1 MSSFD
6 DYRKKLEEKYGT
18 PEKTS
23 EKEDKKTKKVK
34 TDSSF
39 YEYHSKLM
47 EKYSSKA
54 TSSDLENWLTDADAT
69 LRAMQEYHTQNEGK
83 YTPQYGGEMSQ
94 KIKDLMYSSGD
105 IYSYLQ
111 NHKSEIGNYD
121 EVSRAFAEY
130 RNVLQQNQLYNYNK
144 SRYYSQFESED
155 AYNKWYEDNKK
166 VEEYKSVLDAED
178 FEKYSYLGKRVKNP
192 DWKDAHAPFEIF
204 GWTPFGDGDDI
215 GNMVTFAEANG
226 ANAFKASASSMIG
239 GGRASE
245 YQEIV
250 NLINGYMEDDE
261 KKIYNYYVGKGDTEK
276 ANEYLAYITD
286 ILRQRQG
293 GVIAKNA
300 DGKWVEPVLSG
311 AAGLDQWFSG
321 VGNLDNFLLGK
332 EPDEDISSLNYAFQE
347 MSGNNEGLWKVA
359 NDLAHTTGNMAP
371 SIIVGT
377 LTGGIGGAL
386 TLGTSAM
393 GNAYADMKRLG
404 YEDGAAQNYA
414 FLVGAS
420 ETALSYFL
428 GGISK
433 LGGGS
438 NGIFQTVA
446 SKIVPKLDNAI
457 ARVAIQVGGN
467 MLDEGLEEALQ
478 EVLDPIF
485 KMVTTGEDFEG
496 IDIEQVLYSGLLG
509 ALSAGVLEGGPTVAG
524 TALQSNQMRETY
536 GGMTL
541 GAGIQA
547 FKENKKL
554 SDVSKAF
561 KEGKSTQTQNASDLV
576 AEAIELDPENAH
588 AQRMQ
593 ARLEAGKDVSGYQIN
608 RLIEANQQ
616 VRINQDKAKIKS
628 AVEAELT
635 KLGETGDVGKI
646 ADVITKIRAG
656 EDITKAESKVLTES
670 KYGRR
675 VSMTSNPEII
685 EQGGFDTAW
694 AEKIGTEVINE
705 KAYNKGLHDLA
716 EEVAGVTADENIPSA
731 TNNTP
736 AKEIATESEFKA
748 SEDGKTRIG
757 DMEVSVKEIASVK
770 DGRVV
775 LRLDDDSTVDARDVD
790 FGSADAV
797 QLYENVAHMGWTPDV
812 ANSFVKGYDGSMP
825 VNNYAQGFSEA
836 YRFGE
841 LGIPMVDVTN
851 GVFSSGLPEA
861 TRNLAYGYGK
871 ADAKVKI
878 EAKQAKIASVGTN
891 KAGNNASLGKKKGG
905 LHNTLK
911 PTNETQRASLKT
923 LGVLA
928 DTLGI
933 DIYTFESKE
942 VNGKRQ
948 GANGWY
954 DPTDNSIH
962 IDLFAGSDGKG
973 TMLFTAAHEL
983 THHIREKLP
992 TKFKAFADFLFEQYA
1007 EKGISVSGLIEA
1019 KIKTLEANGRTKG
1032 KTEAEIYDLAYEEVV
1047 ADSCESF
1054 LADGEAVAKIAELKA
1069 KDKTLWQTIKDFI
1082 NNLVARIKAAYEGL
1096 SPDSVEGRYVAEML
1110 DNAEKLKA
1118 MWTEMVVEASEVETT
1133 TELLGKNGIL
1143 VDATTNSATL
1153 YSVRDVLSDADR
1165 KKVSKSLAERFDVT
1179 QSEAMDW
1186 LKAETSLAS
1195 LILNPK
1201 YSQYLDYTADPNEE
1215 AIKSNS
1221 DYPQGT
1227 VDFSNIC
1234 KKRRD
1239 FTEVMN
1245 RVLRNFPH
1253 HVFAATDL
1261 AKIRTIMEQEGMEVA
1276 YAICYVEDRRQLD
1289 SVVAQNFID
1298 SLALYR
1304 EGSKTKPDGTPFN
1317 ANQLKAF
1324 SLIEGDTY
1332 TPSIYELI
1340 SLEGRNSLKA
1350 KNPAMEEAWVKFNNA
1365 RGMQSVRLLLNDAE
1379 YKRQILKYSQSV
1391 VKRKNDLGG
1400 LRIYSF
1406 SDMEMFHLIDII
1418 QVITDS
1424 ATVGLSLQGYT
1435 KVNEYA
1441 KAVKDTGE
1449 KLNRSLIP
1457 KGDLGYHMEDGKV
1470 VLDFDTTEGID
1481 INHPDFFDNIDNPNI
1496 GNIVIGINATQIKAA
1511 MTSKFIDQIIP
1522 FHTGQSNE
1530 VLGEKGIAAW
1540 DNYKDFQS
1548 ERDVKTN
1555 KKSSHQI
1562 NIYTEVINAA
1572 EAEGNPIT
1580 NKVDFVNK
1588 FLEVCRENNLIPRFS
1603 DFLNVD
1609 ENGNYVYTE
1618 GYHKFL
1624 VDFKTFDQNTGEYL
1638 PQKPVKPVFD
1648 NEYITSLLMD
1658 YVKSQKVKD
1667 AEVTKAMPKVLDRI
1681 TKEIVKSD
1689 GVKFSDRD
1697 SNGNELSKEQTEF
1710 FKDSK
1715 VRDADGN
1722 LMVVYHGTANGGA
1735 FTVFDGDKLGNE
1747 SRTTQIGQGFYFT
1760 NMKNEAEAYMQNV
1773 DIYGKASKGS
1783 NPHLHQVY
1791 LNITNPFDVNA
1802 NQLDLNRVKAVYS
1815 DGTYDYFFNNWI
1827 PFYLNN
1833 KTVNGKRV
1841 TKSEVQT
1848 MSKAEKVSAYVDYLA
1863 SLGTKEVLSNM
1874 VRAFPYGKQGELLT
1888 SMKKHLGHD
1897 GIVEEFSPGQ
1907 YQYVAFSPEQVKLT
1921 SNQNPTSNTD
1931 IRYSDRTSYAP
1942 AFYSYMGKVV
1952 DGIKLDKMGANGVVS
1967 YLKGKGVKNEEIK
1980 WSGIEAWLEGKKSV
1994 TKAEL
1999 QEFIAGSQLAIEEEM
2014 SGSAVF
2020 VDEDGNTYTDTE
2032 FKDRAYAIADEE
2044 GIDRSRVKFILDADG
2059 EGTYLAYAG
2068 NPLNGQLLIADLQET
2083 NGMLGRWG
2091 QYKIDGGT
2099 NYRELVL
2106 KMPDSS
2112 YSNRAMRVHWGEDA
2126 EGVLAHA
2133 RIQDITTKDGK
2144 KMLFIEEIQSDWHNE
2159 GHQKGYTT
2167 KEYEDAVAVYDKLAE
2182 DYANKRRAFNKYVRS
2197 GEFRS
2202 DPDEVSKK
2210 KFDWLR
2216 SKMDTAEKR
2225 MHDAERGIEALK
2237 KKGMGDV
2244 PDVPFRDTYH
2254 EYVLKRLLRMAAE
2267 EGYDAIGWTPADIQ
2281 SERWSDEFA
2290 EAYRIEY
2297 DQDIPKFLR
2306 KYGKKWGA
2314 TVGTTTVAD
2323 TEVWSMDIPDSMKDS
2338 VLHEGQVL
2346 YSDRN
2351 FASQVDAVLNG
2362 ADTNSTHLKLMDT
2375 PSLLQEAGLPNLPVL
2390 MTANHLKKITATTGH
2405 GLDVEMVKKLPEYIS
2420 SPVMIADSLTRAD
2433 SVVIITEAIDSENR
2447 PVIAAIMLNGKGQLD
2462 NQYVDA
2468 NIMTSAYGRNNF
2480 QSFLDR
2486 IADGN
2491 SVIYW
2496 DKEKSQD
2503 LSVNLGVQFP
2513 NVITSLDSGVI
2524 IHQAKAFVNA
2534 QNKKNL
2540 QSDRPAESVSN
2551 RSLLANALE
2560 SVAQNDIER
2569 NKLSE
2574 YKAKIA
2580 LIEAE
2585 QKKLSEIRAKIKELS
2600 FAKGPRDAEA
2610 IKKLQFTEKQ
2620 TANRINTYDRQLLT
2634 LEATTALKG
2643 VLDREKKLAY
2653 KRAEQKGK
2661 EALAAYREK
2670 ATKTQRELLT
2680 RYQESRKKGVEGRKQ
2695 TAMRLKVKNIVN
2707 ELNQYLLKG
2716 TKEKHVPIE
2725 LQGVVA
2731 EALAVVNM
2739 DTVGAEERIA
2749 KLREELRVAK
2759 SLEDMQKITK
2769 KIEHISEIGGNMEA
2783 KIARL
2788 KTAYDNI
2795 VNSDDPLIANS
2806 HDAVISSSIEKVI
2819 EVVGDTPIRDMSLY
2833 QLEAVYDMYKMVLT
2847 SIRNTNKAFKA
2858 AKNAEISTI
2867 ANGVISELMD
2877 QKRKTPYSSKA
2888 KQTMSEFDWNNLKP
2902 VYAFERIGSANFT
2915 TVFDAVREGEDV
2927 WAKDMSEAQA
2937 FREEQ
2942 FQKYKYDS
2950 WDFDKRFGF
2959 ISTSGNG
2966 FELSLDQIMSLYAFS
2981 KREQAGDHLKYGGF
2995 VFDGLTEVKVK
3006 NKAGRTKT
3014 YQLKDATAYN
3024 LSEETLAEIIGK
3036 LTPEQKA
3043 FVDVMQDYLS
3053 TVMGEKGNEVSLAL
3067 YDVKLFKEKYY
3078 FPLKSA
3084 PQYLAKAKEQ
3094 AQGDVKVKNSGFTKE
3109 TAPKAKNPIVLSSF
3123 MDVWAGH
3130 VNDMSMYHAF
3140 VLPLEDFYRV
3150 YNYHTPANEKME
3162 MMSVGA
3168 SLENAHGQAAVNY
3181 IDQLLKDLN
3190 GGARSDPRDSFG
3202 KALMAK
3208 FKKASVMASL
3218 SVVIQQPSAIVRA
3231 QALVDAKYFVGTPSG
3246 KHRDNWAEVK
3256 KYAPVAII
3264 KEMGYFDTGMGKSS
3278 VAWLKG
3284 EKTLMDKVDD
3294 ATSKLP
3300 ALADEVTWVAI
3311 WNAVKR
3317 ETLHTHKNLRPN
3329 SEEFLKAAGER
3340 FTEVIVKTQVYDST
3354 LARSANMRS
3363 KSTWMNMVTSFMAE
3377 PTTSINLLQ
3386 DSFRKGKR
3394 GKYTLRVMGAVYGS
3408 VLLNSALVSI
3418 VYAMRDD
3425 DEDETFL
3432 EKYLSR
3438 FTTEVID
3445 GVIPLTSIPLV
3456 KDVWSLLQGYD
3467 IERADM
3473 SLISDVVA
3481 SLQQM
3486 VKLVSKDTSDMDE
3499 EELAEHRKAINE
3511 AVLKIMG
3518 SLSSCFGVPLK
3529 NVLRD
3534 LNGIINAFKTIKKDV
3549 AERDTTAGSL
3559 GDNVLEDV
3567 KDSVPVWGWFPDE
3580 SKGDKL
3586 YDAIVKGDTA
3596 YVDRLKGGYKTGTA
3610 YQSAVRKALRENDPR
3625 IKEAAEARCNGNIAE
3640 YMRIAKAIIAEGNFK
3655 QDDVVSAINTEI
3667 TALKKGEE
3675 TAESTS
3681 SDKVTSIYKLED
3693 YYDALAGRDQATAYV
3708 VKEDLIKVDVANGK
3722 NREEAEADFNSKFES
3737 HLRELFEDG
3746 DISASE
3752 AERMLSSY
3760 GGKSEE
3766 DASSKVQYWE
3776 FKKRYPDYDLSE
3788 EAVEKYYNEVEPYG
3802 IGVGVYYDYSKQ
3814 RAKCKG
3820 ADSDGDGKTDSGSVK
3835 REVLAVIDSLPIT
3848 YKQKDALYYLN
3859 GWSASTIREA
3869 PWH

>member
-6 DYRKKLEEKYGT
+6 DYRKKLQNKYGT
-18 PEKTS
+18 PEKAS
-23 EKEDKKTKKVK
+23 EKEDEKTKKA
-34 TDSSF
+34 TTGSSF
-39 YEYHSKLM
+39 SEYRSKLT
-47 EKYSSKA
+47 EKYASKA

-69 LRAMQEYHTQNEGK
+69 LRAMQEYHTQNDGK

-130 RNVLQQNQLYNYNK
+130 RNVLQQNQIYNYNK

-192 DWKDAHAPFEIF
+192 DWKDAHAPFEIL

-226 ANAFKASASSMIG
+226 ANAFKAAASSMIG

-250 NLINGYMEDDE
+250 NLINAYMEDDE

-293 GVIAKNA
+293 GVIAAKGNDKPA
-300 DGKWVEPVLSG
+300 ELAVSFFAG
-311 AAGLDQWFSG
+311 AQGGFQGIENFVKGVAGTEG
-321 VGNLDNFLLGK
+321 T
-332 EPDEDISSLNYAFQE
+332 DISSLQYASDE
-347 MSGNNEGLWKVA
+347 MRQDNTGLWMAMNDVA
-359 NDLAHTTGNMAP
+359 SSAGNMTPA
-371 SIIVGT
+371 IIAGGVATAVAGPGVGQAVGAT
-377 LTGGIGGAL
+377 VTGIS
-386 TLGTSAM
+386 SA
-393 GNAYADMKRLG
+393 GSSYADMIREG
-404 YEDGAAQNYA
+404 YGVDQARKYGVMVGAAE
-414 FLVGAS
+414 GG
-420 ETALSYFL
+420 LSYLFS
-428 GGISK
+428 GISK
-433 LGGGS
+433 LGGKVTGNVVNKVIDGVDS
-438 NGIFQTVA
+438 G
-446 SKIVPKLDNAI
+446 I
-457 ARVAIQVGGN
+457 ARFFTEFAINSGS
-467 MLDEGLEEALQ
+467 EALEEGAQ
-478 EVLDPIF
+478 AILDPIF
-485 KMVTTGEDFEG
+485 KKLATGEDFEG
-496 IDIEQVLYSGLLG
+496 IDWSEVAYSSLLG
-509 ALSAGVLEGGPTVAG
+509 ALSAGMLEGVPNAAGSIHSNYKANVAHG
-524 TALQSNQMRETY
+524 GLSNMGAIKALADTKSIKGVAAAY
-536 GGMTL
+536 
-541 GAGIQA
+541 
-547 FKENKKL
+547 
-554 SDVSKAF
+554 
-561 KEGKSTQTQNASDLV
+561 KEGKQAVTESGKAYVN
-576 AEAIELDPENAH
+576 EALEIAPENAY

-593 ARLEAGKDVSGYQIN
+593 AKLNDGKNISGSQIN
-608 RLIEANQQ
+608 RLFETTENTL
-616 VRINQDKAKIKS
+616 VNQDKTKMKS
-628 AVEAELT
+628 AVEARLT
-635 KLGETGDVGKI
+635 ELGETGDISKL
-646 ADVITKIRAG
+646 ADVIV
-656 EDITKAESKVLTES
+656 KARTDGNLTRSERSMLTDS

-675 VSMTSNPEII
+675 VSTEMNPTSI
-685 EQGGFDTAW
+685 ESGEYSSDW
-694 AEKIGTEVINE
+694 AEKIGTKRINTE
-705 KAYNKGLHDLA
+705 AYNKGLYDLA

-770 DGRVV
+770 DGKVV

-790 FGSADAV
+790 FGSTAEV

-836 YRFGE
+836 YRFGT

-871 ADAKVKI
+871 ADAKVKV
-878 EAKQAKIASVGTN
+878 ESKQAKIASVGAK

-911 PTNETQRASLKT
+911 PTNETQRASLKI

-933 DIYTFESKE
+933 DIYTFESEE
-942 VNGKRQ
+942 VNGRRQ

-992 TKFKAFADFLFEQYA
+992 AKFKAFADFLFEQYA
-1007 EKGISVSGLIEA
+1007 EKGISVSERIEA
-1019 KIKTLEANGRTKG
+1019 KIKDLEANGRTKG

-1054 LADGEAVAKIAELKA
+1054 LADGNAVAKIAELKA
-1069 KDKTLWQTIKDFI
+1069 KDKSLWQTIKDFI
-1082 NNLVARIKAAYEGL
+1082 NKLVARIKAAYEGL

-1118 MWTEMVVEASEVETT
+1118 MWAEMVVEASEVETT

-1143 VDATTNSATL
+1143 VDAKTNSATL

-1276 YAICYVEDRRQLD
+1276 CAICYVEDRRQLD

-1304 EGSKTKPDGTPFN
+1304 KGSKTKPDGTPFN

-1424 ATVGLSLQGYT
+1424 AAVGLSLQGYT

-1572 EAEGNPIT
+1572 ESEGKPIT

-1638 PQKPVKPVFD
+1638 PQMPVKPVFD
-1648 NEYITSLLMD
+1648 NAYITSLLTD
-1658 YVKSQKVKD
+1658 YVKSQKAKD
-1667 AEVTKAMPKVLDRI
+1667 TEFTKAMPKVLDRI
-1681 TKEIVKSD
+1681 TKEIV
-1689 GVKFSDRD
+1689 
-1697 SNGNELSKEQTEF
+1697 
-1710 FKDSK
+1710 
-1715 VRDADGN
+1715 
-1722 LMVVYHGTANGGA
+1722 
-1735 FTVFDGDKLGNE
+1735 
-1747 SRTTQIGQGFYFT
+1747 
-1760 NMKNEAEAYMQNV
+1760 
-1773 DIYGKASKGS
+1773 
-1783 NPHLHQVY
+1783 
-1791 LNITNPFDVNA
+1791 
-1802 NQLDLNRVKAVYS
+1802 
-1815 DGTYDYFFNNWI
+1815 
-1827 PFYLNN
+1827 
-1833 KTVNGKRV
+1833 
-1841 TKSEVQT
+1841 
-1848 MSKAEKVSAYVDYLA
+1848 
-1863 SLGTKEVLSNM
+1863 
-1874 VRAFPYGKQGELLT
+1874 
-1888 SMKKHLGHD
+1888 
-1897 GIVEEFSPGQ
+1897 SP
-1907 YQYVAFSPEQVKLT
+1907 V
-1921 SNQNPTSNTD
+1921 
-1931 IRYSDRTSYAP
+1931 
-1942 AFYSYMGKVV
+1942 
-1952 DGIKLDKMGANGVVS
+1952 
-1967 YLKGKGVKNEEIK
+1967 
-1980 WSGIEAWLEGKKSV
+1980 
-1994 TKAEL
+1994 
-1999 QEFIAGSQLAIEEEM
+1999 
-2014 SGSAVF
+2014 
-2020 VDEDGNTYTDTE
+2020 
-2032 FKDRAYAIADEE
+2032 
-2044 GIDRSRVKFILDADG
+2044 
-2059 EGTYLAYAG
+2059 
-2068 NPLNGQLLIADLQET
+2068 
-2083 NGMLGRWG
+2083 
-2091 QYKIDGGT
+2091 
-2099 NYRELVL
+2099 
-2106 KMPDSS
+2106 
-2112 YSNRAMRVHWGEDA
+2112 
-2126 EGVLAHA
+2126 
-2133 RIQDITTKDGK
+2133 
-2144 KMLFIEEIQSDWHNE
+2144 
-2159 GHQKGYTT
+2159 
-2167 KEYEDAVAVYDKLAE
+2167 
-2182 DYANKRRAFNKYVRS
+2182 
-2197 GEFRS
+2197 
-2202 DPDEVSKK
+2202 
-2210 KFDWLR
+2210 
-2216 SKMDTAEKR
+2216 
-2225 MHDAERGIEALK
+2225 
-2237 KKGMGDV
+2237 GDV
-2244 PDVPFRDTYH
+2244 
-2254 EYVLKRLLRMAAE
+2254 K
-2267 EGYDAIGWTPADIQ
+2267 
-2281 SERWSDEFA
+2281 
-2290 EAYRIEY
+2290 
-2297 DQDIPKFLR
+2297 
-2306 KYGKKWGA
+2306 
-2314 TVGTTTVAD
+2314 
-2323 TEVWSMDIPDSMKDS
+2323 
-2338 VLHEGQVL
+2338 

-2362 ADTNSTHLKLMDT
+2362 ADTSSTHLKLMDT

-2420 SPVMIADSLTRAD
+2420 SPVMIADSLTRDD

-2447 PVIAAIMLNGKGQLD
+2447 PVIAAIMLSGTGQLD
-2462 NQYVDA
+2462 NKYVDA

-2486 IADGN
+2486 IADSN

-2534 QNKKNL
+2534 QNEKNL
-2540 QSDRPAESVSN
+2540 NSDRPAESVSN
-2551 RSLLANALE
+2551 RSLLTNALE
-2560 SVAQNDIER
+2560 SAVKEGEER
-2569 NKLSE
+2569 NLLRN
-2574 YKAKIA
+2574 YKTN
-2580 LIEAE
+2580 LRLLEAE
-2585 QKKLSEIRAKIKELS
+2585 QAKLNKVEADIGEIKYKKSLSIGEDKMSVSTFERKAKEKARKQGLDSDKIQFKLDRSNAKYMAYIKGVGTIL
-2600 FAKGPRDAEA
+2600 EA
-2610 IKKLQFTEKQ
+2610 NKTFRSKEDMDKLQELYKKSKEIAT
-2620 TANRINTYDRQLLT
+2620 RINSYDRELLK
-2634 LEATTALKG
+2634 LEAMQPIKD
-2643 VLDREKKLAY
+2643 VLNREKKLAY

-2680 RYQESRKKGVEGRKQ
+2680 RYQESRKKGIEGRKQ

-2739 DTVGAEERIA
+2739 DTVGAEERLASIHKQLAKDPLNPELLMRYKRIA
-2749 KLREELRVAK
+2749 EQGERMDEKLQA
-2759 SLEDMQKITK
+2759 
-2769 KIEHISEIGGNMEA
+2769 
-2783 KIARL
+2783 L
-2788 KTAYDNI
+2788 KNAYDEI

-2806 HDAVISSSIEKVI
+2806 HDEVISNSIAKVI
-2819 EVVGDTPIRDMSLY
+2819 KDVGNTPLRDMSLS
-2833 QLEAVYDMYKMVLT
+2833 QLEEVYDMYRMVLS
-2847 SIRNTNKAFKA
+2847 SIRKANKAFKA
-2858 AKNAEISTI
+2858 AKGEEISTI

-2877 QKRKTPYSSKA
+2877 QKRKIPYSSKA
-2888 KQTMSEFDWNNLKP
+2888 QQTMSEFDWNNLKP

-2950 WDFDKRFGF
+2950 WDFGKRFGF
-2959 ISTSGNG
+2959 TSTSGMK

-2981 KREQAGDHLKYGGF
+2981 KRDQAEDHLKYGGF
-2995 VFDGLTEVKVK
+2995 VFDGLTEVKAK
-3006 NKAGRTKT
+3006 NKVGITVT

-3024 LSEETLAEIIGK
+3024 LSEETLAEIIGT

-3067 YDVKLFKEKYY
+3067 YDIKLFKEKYY

-3094 AQGDVKVKNSGFTKE
+3094 AMGEVKIKNSGFTKE
-3109 TAPKAKNPIVLSSF
+3109 TTPKAKNPIVLSSF

-3130 VNDMSMYHAF
+3130 VNDMSMYHSF
-3140 VLPLEDFYRV
+3140 TLPLEDFYRV
-3150 YNYHTPANEKME
+3150 YNYHTPADKKFE
-3162 MMSVGA
+3162 MVSVGA

-3190 GGARSDPRDSFG
+3190 GGARSDPRDSIG
-3202 KALMAK
+3202 KALMAN
-3208 FKKASVMASL
+3208 FKKASVMVSW
-3218 SVVIQQPSAIVRA
+3218 SVVIQQPSAIIRA

-3246 KHRDNWAEVK
+3246 KHKDNWAEVK

-3278 VAWLKG
+3278 VEWLKG
-3284 EKTLMDKVDD
+3284 EKTLMDKIDD

-3300 ALADEVTWVAI
+3300 ALADEVTWVSI

-3329 SEEFLKAAGER
+3329 SEEFLKAVGER

-3354 LARSANMRS
+3354 LSRSANMRS
-3363 KSTWMNMVTSFMAE
+3363 KSTWMNMVTSFLAE
-3377 PTTSINLLQ
+3377 PTTSINMLQ

-3438 FTTEVID
+3438 FTTEMVD
-3445 GVIPLTSIPLV
+3445 GVNPLTYIPLV

-3486 VKLVSKDTSDMDE
+3486 VKLVAKDTSDMDE
-3499 EELAEHRKAINE
+3499 DEIAEHKKAITE
-3511 AVLKIMG
+3511 SVLKITD
-3518 SLSSCFGVPLK
+3518 SLSSFTGIPVK
-3529 NVLRD
+3529 NVRRD
-3534 LNGIINAFKTIKKDV
+3534 LNGFINAYKTIKKD
-3549 AERDTTAGSL
+3549 ATERDTTAGSL
-3559 GDNVLEDV
+3559 GDNILEDV

-3596 YVDRLKGGYKTGTA
+3596 YVDRLKGGYKTDTA
-3610 YQSAVRKALRENDPR
+3610 YQSAERKALRENDPR
-3625 IKEAAEARCNGNIAE
+3625 IKEAAEARYAGRNDE
-3640 YMRIAKAIIAEGNFK
+3640 YMQIVRSIKAEGKFT
-3655 QDDVVSAINTEI
+3655 QDTIVAAINAEI
-3667 TALKKGEE
+3667 SKLKPDK
-3675 TAESTS
+3675 ESSVS
-3681 SDKVTSIYKLED
+3681 SPDFVTVDD
-3693 YYDALAGRDQATAYV
+3693 YYSSIVNGDTGTARTIFDML
-3708 VKEDLIKVDVANGK
+3708 VKEKLADGYLQA
-3722 NREEAEADFNSKFES
+3722 EAEDLVASSFSTKVKGAYMDKLLTRSKAKSLLVS
-3737 HLRELFEDG
+3737 HGNKSD
-3746 DISASE
+3746 SE
-3752 AERMLSSY
+3752 AEVEIKKCDFELKHDIAWSERARAYRL
-3760 GGKSEE
+3760 GKISERALVSAVVDIE
-3766 DASSKVQYWE
+3766 GATQAEAEEYIRFLDLEMDYPTLEISATDASKYFE
-3776 FKKRYPDYDLSE
+3776 FAEPAKIGIEVYLDYKDRTSGLTSDKD
-3788 EAVEKYYNEVEPYG
+3788 EKGNA
-3802 IGVGVYYDYSKQ
+3802 I
-3814 RAKCKG
+3814 
-3820 ADSDGDGKTDSGSVK
+3820 SGSKKKKVM
-3835 REVLAVIDSLPIT
+3835 AVIDSLPLT
-3848 YKQKDALYYLN
+3848 SAQKDALYYAN
-3859 GWSASTIREA
+3859 GLAASTIREA